1 MGKILHFNDDARRR
15 LQAGVDELADAV
27 KVTLGPKGRNVVL
40 ERLTGAPTITND
52 GVSIA
57 REIELSDPFKNM
69 GAQLVREVA
78 TKTSDLTGDGTTTAT
93 LLAQG
98 IVREGMRTIDEGAN
112 PMLLRHGIEVAT
124 ERVVA
129 HLRGQARPVSGRD
142 DLRHVATIAGKEDDS
157 IGEAVAEALDHVGEE
172 GVVTVEESPLPGIS
186 VEFVEGML
194 VENGFVSPYM
204 ATDQTRMETVYED
217 PYIFMTTKPIS
228 AVQDLM
234 PLLDTVMKQPR
245 PLVILAEKVDGA
257 ALGMLVHNASHGT
270 LEAVAVRAPGFGHR
284 RIAHLKDLA
293 AFTGGEVITEE
304 AGLTLENVRRE
315 YLGSARRVIVTE
327 HSCTFVE
334 GAGTAEAVETRLG
347 QIRNEAERAPH
358 ENDREIARERL
369 AKLASRLAVI
379 HVGAATDVVLNE
391 KRHRTEGALAATRA
405 AVSEGIVPGGGTALL
420 RAEEALEDLELEG
433 DYATGADLVRRV
445 LSEPLYWIA
454 TNAGYDG
461 QAAIDQVRAMPDGGG
476 LERAH
481 GRVRRPARGR
491 RDRPGARDAA
501 HDRERGVGRRA
512 AAHDRGG
519 RGRGAARPA
528 RRDHRARLRRP
539 RGGAGEAELA
549 GVTDPA

>member
-1 MGKILHFNDDARRR
+1 MGKVLHFNHDARRQ

-124 ERVVA
+124 QKVVE
-129 HLRGQARPVSGRD
+129 HLRGQARPVSSRD
-142 DLRHVATIAGKEDDS
+142 DLRHVATIAGKEDVL

-234 PLLDTVMKQPR
+234 PLLDQVMKQPR

-257 ALGMLVHNASHGT
+257 ALGMLVHNSAHGT
-270 LEAVAVRAPGFGHR
+270 LEAVACRAPGFGHR

-334 GAGTAEAVETRLG
+334 GAGSAEAVEARLG
-347 QIRNEAERAPH
+347 QIRNEAEHAPH
-358 ENDREIARERL
+358 ENDREVARERL

-420 RAEEALEDLELEG
+420 RAEEALDDLELEG

-445 LSEPLYWIA
+445 LSEPLFWIA

-461 QAAIDQVRAMPDGGG
+461 RAAIDQVRAMPAGGG
-476 LERAH
+476 LNALTGDFGDLVE
-481 GRVRRPARGR
+481 GGVIDPVRVTRLTIENAASVAALLLTTEAIVAEELIAQ
-491 RDRPGARDAA
+491 PGAIIAPGFGDLA
-501 HDRERGVGRRA
+501 EGL
-512 AAHDRGG
+512 
-519 RGRGAARPA
+519 ARPSS
-528 RRDHRARLRRP
+528 P
-539 RGGAGEAELA
+539 
-549 GVTDPA
+549 V

>member
-1 MGKILHFNDDARRR
+1 
-15 LQAGVDELADAV
+15 
-27 KVTLGPKGRNVVL
+27 
-40 ERLTGAPTITND
+40 
-52 GVSIA
+52 
-57 REIELSDPFKNM
+57 
-69 GAQLVREVA
+69 
-78 TKTSDLTGDGTTTAT
+78 
-93 LLAQG
+93 
-98 IVREGMRTIDEGAN
+98 MRTIDEGAN

-124 ERVVA
+124 QRVVE
-129 HLRGQARPVSGRD
+129 HLRSQARPVSSRD
-142 DLRHVATIAGKEDDS
+142 DLRHVATIAGKEDVM
-157 IGEAVAEALDHVGEE
+157 IGEAVAEALAHVGEE

-194 VENGFVSPYM
+194 VENGMVSPYM

-228 AVQDLM
+228 AIPDLM
-234 PLLDTVMKQPR
+234 PLLDQVMKEPR

-304 AGLTLENVRRE
+304 AGLTLDNVRRE

-347 QIRNEAERAPH
+347 QIRNEAEHAPH
-358 ENDREIARERL
+358 ENDREIAKERL

-379 HVGAATDVVLNE
+379 HVGAATDVVLSE

-420 RAEEALEDLELEG
+420 RAEEALENLELEG

-461 QAAIDQVRAMPDGGG
+461 RGAIDEVRSMATGGG
-476 LERAH
+476 LNALTGEF
-481 GRVRRPARGR
+481 GDLLEGGVIDPVRVTRLTIENAASVAALLLTTEAVVAEELLAQ
-491 RDRPGARDAA
+491 PGAILAPGFGDLA
-501 HDRERGVGRRA
+501 EGL
-512 AAHDRGG
+512 
-519 RGRGAARPA
+519 ARPSS
-528 RRDHRARLRRP
+528 P
-539 RGGAGEAELA
+539 
-549 GVTDPA
+549 V

>member
-129 HLRGQARPVSGRD
+129 HLRGQARAVSGRD
-142 DLRHVATIAGKEDDS
+142 DLRHVATIAGKEDVG

-334 GAGTAEAVETRLG
+334 GAGTPEAVETRLG

-405 AVSEGIVPGGGTALL
+405 AVSEGIVPGGGSALL
-420 RAEEALEDLELEG
+420 RAEEALENLELEG

-445 LSEPLYWIA
+445 LAEPLFWIA

-461 QAAIDQVRAMPDGGG
+461 QAAVDEVRTMPEGGG
-476 LERAH
+476 LNALTGEFGDLLA
-481 GRVRRPARGR
+481 GGVIDPVRVTRLTIENAASVAALLLTTEAVVAEELIAQ
-491 RDRPGARDAA
+491 PGAIIAPGFGDLA
-501 HDRERGVGRRA
+501 EGL
-512 AAHDRGG
+512 
-519 RGRGAARPA
+519 ARPSS
-528 RRDHRARLRRP
+528 P
-539 RGGAGEAELA
+539 
-549 GVTDPA
+549 V

>member
-15 LQAGVDELADAV
+15 LQSGVDQLADAV

-57 REIELSDPFKNM
+57 REIELSDPFENM
-69 GAQLVREVA
+69 GAMLVREVA

-124 ERVVA
+124 QRVVE
-129 HLRGQARPVSGRD
+129 HLRSQARPVSSRD
-142 DLRHVATIAGKEDDS
+142 DLRHVATIAGKEDVM
-157 IGEAVAEALDHVGEE
+157 IGEAVAEALDHVGQE

-194 VENGFVSPYM
+194 VENGMVSPYM

-228 AVQDLM
+228 AIPDLM
-234 PLLDTVMKQPR
+234 PLLDQVMKEPR

-304 AGLTLENVRRE
+304 AGLTLDNVRRE

-347 QIRNEAERAPH
+347 QIRNEAEHAPH
-358 ENDREIARERL
+358 ENDREIAKERL

-379 HVGAATDVVLNE
+379 HVGAATDVVLSE

-420 RAEEALEDLELEG
+420 RAEKALENLELEG

-461 QAAIDQVRAMPDGGG
+461 RAAIDEVRSMAIGGG
-476 LERAH
+476 LNALTGEF
-481 GRVRRPARGR
+481 GDLLEGGVIDPVRVTRLTIENAASVAALLLTTEAVVAEELLAQ
-491 RDRPGARDAA
+491 PGAIIAPGFGDLA
-501 HDRERGVGRRA
+501 EGL
-512 AAHDRGG
+512 
-519 RGRGAARPA
+519 ARPSS
-528 RRDHRARLRRP
+528 P
-539 RGGAGEAELA
+539 
-549 GVTDPA
+549 V

>member
-15 LQAGVDELADAV
+15 LQSGVDQLADAV

-57 REIELSDPFKNM
+57 REIELSDPFENM
-69 GAQLVREVA
+69 GAMLVREVA

-124 ERVVA
+124 QRVVE
-129 HLRGQARPVSGRD
+129 HLRSQARPVSSRD
-142 DLRHVATIAGKEDDS
+142 DLRHVATIAGKEDVM
-157 IGEAVAEALDHVGEE
+157 IGEAVAEALAHVGEE

-194 VENGFVSPYM
+194 VENGMVSPYM

-228 AVQDLM
+228 AIPDLM
-234 PLLDTVMKQPR
+234 PLLDQVMKEPR

-304 AGLTLENVRRE
+304 AGLTLDNVRRE

-347 QIRNEAERAPH
+347 QIRNEAEHAPH

-379 HVGAATDVVLNE
+379 HVGAATDVVLSE

-420 RAEEALEDLELEG
+420 RAEEALENLELEG

-461 QAAIDQVRAMPDGGG
+461 RAAIDEVRSMAPGGG
-476 LERAH
+476 LNALTGEF
-481 GRVRRPARGR
+481 GDLLEGGVIDPVRVTRLTIENAASVAALLLTTEAVVAEQLLAQ
-491 RDRPGARDAA
+491 PGAIIAPGFGDLA
-501 HDRERGVGRRA
+501 EGL
-512 AAHDRGG
+512 
-519 RGRGAARPA
+519 ARPSS
-528 RRDHRARLRRP
+528 P
-539 RGGAGEAELA
+539 
-549 GVTDPA
+549 V